1 MKTWRVIDLIQWT
14 TEYFERHNIPT
25 PRLDAELLLGHL
37 LQKSRLQLYL
47 HFETPVFQE
56 QLSAFRELVKK
67 RVEHTPV
74 SYLTNHREFMSLSFY
89 VDGRVLIP
97 RPETEILV
105 ETVLQVE
112 RSEDSENRNERSEIP
127 DRRSGGQKGKCRLI
141 DIGTGSGAIAIS
153 LAVNRPD
160 WEIVATDLS
169 ADALTVAQQNATLH
183 HCADRLTFLQG
194 DLFEPAQ
201 ELESPR
207 FDWIVSNPPYVSAE
221 DFPTLSPDVRDH
233 EPKIALIAGGDGL
246 DIIRRLVADAPR
258 FLNPHGQ
265 LIMEIGYN
273 QSGAVQQLIQSN
285 PAYNECQVIKDYSGI
300 ERVVV
305 ASL

>member
-67 RVEHTPV
+67 RVDHTPV
-74 SYLTNHREFMSLSFY
+74 SYLTNHREFMSLNFY

-105 ETVLQVE
+105 ETVLQ
-112 RSEDSENRNERSEIP
+112 S
-127 DRRSGGQKGKCRLI
+127 QKGKCRLI

-153 LAVNRPD
+153 LAVNCPD
-160 WEIVATDLS
+160 SEIVATDLS
-169 ADALTVAQQNATLH
+169 ADALIVAQQNAALH

-194 DLFEPAQ
+194 NLFEPAQ
-201 ELESPR
+201 ELESQR
-207 FDWIVSNPPYVSAE
+207 FDWIVSNPPYVSEE

-300 ERVVV
+300 ERVVI
-305 ASL
+305 ASV

>member
-56 QLSAFRELVKK
+56 QLSTFRELVKK

-74 SYLTNHREFMSLSFY
+74 SYLTNHREFMSLNFY

-105 ETVLQVE
+105 ETVLL
-112 RSEDSENRNERSEIP
+112 
-127 DRRSGGQKGKCRLI
+127 GQKGKCRLI

-153 LAVNRPD
+153 FAVNRPD

-233 EPKIALIAGGDGL
+233 EPKIALIAGSDGL

-258 FLNPHGQ
+258 LLNPHGQ

-273 QSGAVQQLIQSN
+273 QSGTVQQLIHSN
-285 PAYNECQVIKDYSGI
+285 PAYKACQIIKDYSGI

-305 ASL
+305 ARL